1 MRRRKRD
8 QVAVKA
14 VKVTL
19 ETSST
24 GAVSEVEDH
33 SSACMF
39 LAALRPIDQRMW
51 RDTATLRPRERR
63 LIIPQGF
70 PDVLQGDRLYFI
82 KESKAFRCT
91 ESRMPRQLS
100 KLRIRDDLVAS
111 RPAPYRLVLRR
122 THNAARGLGNQRRE
136 PIGLPFRL
144 PSGVGEHPGQHHV
157 GASADSVALAS
168 IRITR
173 RSLLRVGKARTGRMG
188 SRRSYRV

>member
-70 PDVLQGDRLYFI
+70 PDVLQGDRLYFV
-82 KESKAFRCT
+82 KEGKAFRCT
-91 ESRMPRQLS
+91 ESRRYPLHMEIEAEAMP
-100 KLRIRDDLVAS
+100 
-111 RPAPYRLVLRR
+111 
-122 THNAARGLGNQRRE
+122 
-136 PIGLPFRL
+136 
-144 PSGVGEHPGQHHV
+144 
-157 GASADSVALAS
+157 
-168 IRITR
+168 
-173 RSLLRVGKARTGRMG
+173 
-188 SRRSYRV
+188 